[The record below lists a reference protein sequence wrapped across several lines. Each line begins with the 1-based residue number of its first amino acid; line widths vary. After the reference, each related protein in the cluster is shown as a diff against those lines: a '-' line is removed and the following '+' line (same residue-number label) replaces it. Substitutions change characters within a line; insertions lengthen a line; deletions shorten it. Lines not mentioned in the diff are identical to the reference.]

1 MKTMKKLVLGI
12 ITICSFTII
21 SSAQSANWDAPV
33 TVALGTTYS
42 NVYPRITLTSGD
54 NPLVIWGNGGP
65 DKIYASHWD
74 GVGFT
79 APLTIN
85 PIGTVPYLATWTGA
99 EITSSGDTVFVVFST
114 DPNAAMDP
122 HVYTVRSLDGGV
134 TFQDTVRV
142 DQIGTDVPRF
152 PSIAVGL
159 NGNPVVN
166 FMRFNAA
173 LEDPEYSISRSVNG
187 GTSYLTPLNPTTAAP
202 GFVCDCCPASIAAS
216 GDRQVLLF
224 RNDDNNIREMWGCYS
239 TDGSASFT
247 ATAEVDQTN
256 WSVSSCPSSGPSG
269 VIMGDSLVTTWMS
282 AGDVFISSTNLTNQ
296 QIGVHR
302 QLFPIGLGVH
312 NFPVIAG
319 KGDTLAVVWQGSN
332 GGATDIF
339 FTYSVTGTAGLGV
352 NIDTLTAGTT
362 GSQTRPDI
370 QFSNGK
376 FHIVYSD
383 NVGSNVK
390 YLQGTI
396 DPATLAVNEVN
407 AHSEIE
413 LFTSQADGKTS
424 IRVRSELETEASIQ
438 LINSSGQQVSI
449 TKQQITKGVSAVT
462 IPEVQ
467 KGIYYVILE
476 TKAGK
481 VYKQKV
487 IL

>member
-1 MKTMKKLVLGI
+1 MKKLVLGI
-12 ITICSFTII
+12 ITICSFSGV
-21 SSAQSANWDAPV
+21 SSAQSAIWDAPV
-33 TVALGTTYS
+33 NVALGTTYS
-42 NVYPRITLTSGD
+42 NIYPRITLTTGD
-54 NPLVIWGNGGP
+54 NPLVVWENGGT
-65 DKIYASHWD
+65 DKIYSSRWD

-79 APLTIN
+79 TPLTVN
-85 PIGTVPYLATWTGA
+85 PLGTVPFIASWTGA
-99 EITSSGDTVFVVFST
+99 EVASSGDTVFVVFST
-114 DPNAAMDP
+114 EPTATTAQ
-122 HVYTVRSLDGGV
+122 VYTVRSLDGGV

-142 DQIGTDVPRF
+142 DQIGSDIPRF
-152 PSIAVGL
+152 PSVAVGL

-166 FMRFNAA
+166 FMRFNSSF
-173 LEDPEYSISRSVNG
+173 EDPEYAISRSVTG
-187 GTSYLTPLNPTTAAP
+187 GTSYLAPINPTASVAN
-202 GFVCDCCPASIAAS
+202 FVCDCCPATVVTS
-216 GDRQVLLF
+216 GNDHVLLF
-224 RNDDNNIREMWGCYS
+224 RNNDNNIREMWGCYS
-239 TDGSASFT
+239 TDGSASYT
-247 ATAEVDQTN
+247 AFGEVDQTN
-256 WSVSSCPSSGPSG
+256 WNVSSCPSSGPSG

-282 AGDVFISSTNLTNQ
+282 AGDVFISSTNLANQ

-302 QLFPIGLGVH
+302 QLFPMGLGVH

-339 FTYSVTGTAGLGV
+339 FTYSVTGTAGLGI

-396 DPATLAVNEVN
+396 DPASLGVNEVN
-407 AHSEIE
+407 VHAEIE
-413 LFTSQADGKTS
+413 LFTAQVDGKTTV
-424 IRVRSELETEASIQ
+424 RVRSELETEASIQ
-438 LINSSGQQVSI
+438 LISSFGQQVSV
-449 TKQQITKGVSAVT
+449 TRQQITKGISAVS

-467 KGIYYVILE
+467 KGIYYVVLE

>member
-1 MKTMKKLVLGI
+1 MKKLVLGI
-12 ITICSFTII
+12 ITICSFTVV
-21 SSAQSANWDAPV
+21 SSAQSANWNAPV

-42 NVYPRITLTSGD
+42 NIYPRITLIHD
-54 NPLVIWGNGGP
+54 YPLVIWGNGGT
-65 DKIYASHWD
+65 DKVYTSRWNSLTSAFTTPITLNPNGVSPYIAS
-74 GVGFT
+74 
-79 APLTIN
+79 
-85 PIGTVPYLATWTGA
+85 WTGA
-99 EITSSGDTVFVVFST
+99 EVASSGDLVFVVFST
-114 DPNAAMDP
+114 EPIGSTAQ
-122 HVYTVRSLDGGV
+122 VYTVRSIDGGWS
-134 TFQDTVRV
+134 FQDTVRV
-142 DQIGTDVPRF
+142 DQIGTDIPRF

-166 FMRFNAA
+166 FMRFNSAF
-173 LEDPEYSISRSVNG
+173 EDPEYAVSRSITG
-187 GTSYLTPLNPTTAAP
+187 GADYLIPLNPTTAAP

-224 RNDDNNIREMWGCYS
+224 RNNDNNIREMWGCYS

-247 ATAEVDQTN
+247 AAAEVDQTN
-256 WSVSSCPSSGPSG
+256 WNITSCPSSGPSG

-282 AGDVFISSTNLTNQ
+282 GGDIYISSANLADQ

-302 QLFPIGLGVH
+302 QLFPMGTGVH

-319 KGDTLAVVWQGSN
+319 KGDTLAIVWQGN
-332 GGATDIF
+332 NAGATDIF

-352 NIDTLTAGTT
+352 TIDTLTQGGS

-383 NVGSNVK
+383 NVGSNVM

-396 DPATLAVNEVN
+396 DPSTLGINEEKAN
-407 AHSEIE
+407 PE
-413 LFTSQADGKTS
+413 LAIFTLQTDGKTT
-424 IRVRSELETEASIQ
+424 INVRSELEAEAVIQ
-438 LINSSGQQVSI
+438 LVNATGQQVS
-449 TKQQITKGVSAVT
+449 TAKQQISKGISA
-462 IPEVQ
+462 ISFPEVQ
-467 KGIYYVILE
+467 KGIYYVVLE
-476 TKAGK
+476 TKTGK

>member
-1 MKTMKKLVLGI
+1 MKKLVLGI
-12 ITICSFTII
+12 FTICSFTIV
-21 SSAQSANWDAPV
+21 SSAQSALWDAPV

-42 NVYPRITLTSGD
+42 NIYPRITLTTSD
-54 NPLVIWGNGGP
+54 NPLVVWENGGT
-65 DKIYASHWD
+65 DKIYSSRWNGSAFTTPITLNPAGVFPYIAS
-74 GVGFT
+74 
-79 APLTIN
+79 
-85 PIGTVPYLATWTGA
+85 WTGA
-99 EITSSGDTVFVVFST
+99 EVASSGDSVFVVFST
-114 DPNAAMDP
+114 EPTATTAQ
-122 HVYTVRSLDGGV
+122 VYTVRSLDGGV

-142 DQIGTDVPRF
+142 DQIGTDIPRF

-173 LEDPEYSISRSVNG
+173 FEDPEYSVSRSTTG
-187 GTSYLTPLNPTTAAP
+187 GASYLAPINPTTMAP
-202 GFVCDCCPASIAAS
+202 GFVCDCCPASIAAL

-224 RNDDNNIREMWGCYS
+224 RNNDNNIREMWGCYS

-247 ATAEVDQTN
+247 AAAEVDQTN
-256 WSVSSCPSSGPSG
+256 WNISSCPSSGPSG

-282 AGDVFISSTNLTNQ
+282 AGDVFISSTNLANQ

-352 NIDTLTAGTT
+352 NIDTLTAGTS

-383 NVGSNVK
+383 NVGNSVK

-396 DPATLAVNEVN
+396 DPASLGVNEIN
-407 AHSEIE
+407 SQFAIE
-413 LFTSQADGKTS
+413 LFTAQVDGKTT
-424 IRVRSELETEASIQ
+424 IQVRSDLETEASIQ
-438 LINSSGQQVSI
+438 LINSSGQQVST
-449 TKQQITKGVSAVT
+449 TKQQIAKGISAIS

-467 KGIYYVILE
+467 KGIYFVVLE

-487 IL
+487 VF

>member
-1 MKTMKKLVLGI
+1 MKKLVLGI
-12 ITICSFTII
+12 ITICGFTLV
-21 SSAQSANWDAPV
+21 SSAQSTIWDAPV

-42 NVYPRITLTSGD
+42 NIYPRITLTTGD
-54 NPLVIWGNGGP
+54 NPLVVWENSGT
-65 DKIYASHWD
+65 DKIYSSRWNGSAFTTPITLNPNGVFPYIAS
-74 GVGFT
+74 
-79 APLTIN
+79 
-85 PIGTVPYLATWTGA
+85 WTGA
-99 EITSSGDTVFVVFST
+99 EVASSGDTVFVVFST
-114 DPNAAMDP
+114 EPTATTAQ
-122 HVYTVRSLDGGV
+122 VYTVRSLDGGV

-142 DQIGTDVPRF
+142 DQIGTDIPRF

-173 LEDPEYSISRSVNG
+173 FEDPEYSISRSTTG
-187 GTSYLTPLNPTTAAP
+187 GTSYLAPINPTTAAP

-247 ATAEVDQTN
+247 AAAEVDQTN
-256 WSVSSCPSSGPSG
+256 WNISSCPSSGPSG

-282 AGDVFISSTNLTNQ
+282 AGDVYISSTNLATQ

-302 QLFPIGLGVH
+302 QLFPTGLGVH

-319 KGDTLAVVWQGSN
+319 RGDTLAVVWQGSN
-332 GGATDIF
+332 GGTTDIF

-352 NIDTLTAGTT
+352 NIDTLTAGTI

-376 FHIVYSD
+376 FHIVFSD

-396 DPATLAVNEVN
+396 DPATLGVNEVN
-407 AHSEIE
+407 TSSAIE
-413 LFTSQADGKTS
+413 LFTSQVEGKTT
-424 IRVRSELETEASIQ
+424 IQVRSELETEASIQ
-438 LINSSGQQVSI
+438 LINSAGQQVISA
-449 TKQQITKGVSAVT
+449 KQQITKGISAISV
-462 IPEVQ
+462 PEVQ
-467 KGIYYVILE
+467 KGIYFVVLE

-487 IL
+487 VL

>member
-1 MKTMKKLVLGI
+1 MKKLVLGI
-12 ITICSFTII
+12 ITICGFTLV
-21 SSAQSANWDAPV
+21 SSAQSTIWDAPV
-33 TVALGTTYS
+33 TVALGTTYR
-42 NVYPRITLTSGD
+42 NIYPRITLTTGD
-54 NPLVIWGNGGP
+54 NPLVVWENSGT
-65 DKIYASHWD
+65 DKIYSSRWNGSAFTTPITLNPNGVFPYIAS
-74 GVGFT
+74 
-79 APLTIN
+79 
-85 PIGTVPYLATWTGA
+85 WTGA
-99 EITSSGDTVFVVFST
+99 EVASSGDTVFVVFST
-114 DPNAAMDP
+114 EPTATTAQ
-122 HVYTVRSLDGGV
+122 VYTVRSLDGGV

-142 DQIGTDVPRF
+142 DQIGTDIPRF

-173 LEDPEYSISRSVNG
+173 FEDPEYSISRSTTG
-187 GTSYLTPLNPTTAAP
+187 GTSYLAPINPTTAAP

-247 ATAEVDQTN
+247 AAAEVDQTN
-256 WSVSSCPSSGPSG
+256 WNISSCPSSGPSG

-282 AGDVFISSTNLTNQ
+282 AGDVYISSTNLATQ

-302 QLFPIGLGVH
+302 QLFPTGLGVH

-319 KGDTLAVVWQGSN
+319 RGDTLAVVWQGSN
-332 GGATDIF
+332 GGTTDIF

-352 NIDTLTAGTT
+352 NIDTLTAGTI

-376 FHIVYSD
+376 FHIVFSD

-396 DPATLAVNEVN
+396 DPATLGVNEVN
-407 AHSEIE
+407 TSSAIE
-413 LFTSQADGKTS
+413 LFTSQVEGKTT
-424 IRVRSELETEASIQ
+424 IQVRSELETEASIQ
-438 LINSSGQQVSI
+438 LINSAGQQVISA
-449 TKQQITKGVSAVT
+449 KQQITKGISAISV
-462 IPEVQ
+462 PEVQ
-467 KGIYYVILE
+467 KGIYFVVLE

-487 IL
+487 VL